1 MDIGVPY
8 RELARVDVSALQV
21 ALGALTD
28 ADWDA
33 RPIRR
38 ASLAGG
44 PHNSADSIVMRHEWT
59 PATSARGFK
68 TLSES
73 LLFWA
78 ERKGRDGRT
87 MLPLFRETNNV
98 CDVYTFPDWIAWQA
112 QIADIVTA
120 TVAAI
125 SPAPRGVLIRAL
137 FARLPAGAKVP
148 IHRDEQEQAALTHR
162 IHVCISNTPG
172 CKYTIGDTTFAMT
185 PGVVYDFN
193 NRWDHGVRNDDDG
206 DRINLMLEYLPNP
219 EWVHPM
225 PIVFDAARQATLK
238 TRG

>member
-8 RELARVDVSALQV
+8 RELAKVDVSRLQT

-28 ADWDA
+28 EDWDA

-38 ASLAGG
+38 ASLSGG
-44 PHNSADSIVMRHEWT
+44 PHVAADSIVMRHEWT
-59 PATSARGFK
+59 PSVSLRGFK

-78 ERKGRDGRT
+78 QKKGRDGRD
-87 MLPLFRETNNV
+87 MLPLFRETNSD
-98 CDVYTFPDWIAWQA
+98 CDVYTFPDWITWQA
-112 QIADIVTA
+112 QIIDIVTA

-125 SPAPRGVLIRAL
+125 SPVPRGVLNRAL
-137 FARLPAGAKVP
+137 FVRLPAGAFVP
-148 IHRDEQEQAALTHR
+148 SHRDEQELAAKTHR
-162 IHVCISNTPG
+162 IHVCISDTPG
-172 CKYTIGDTTFAMT
+172 CKYTIEDTTFSMT

-193 NRWDHGVRNDDDG
+193 NSWNHGVRNDDDRA
-206 DRINLMLEYLPNP
+206 RINLMLEYLPNP

-225 PIVFDAARQATLK
+225 PIVFDEKRQATLK
-238 TRG
+238 TS

>member
-8 RELARVDVSALQV
+8 RELARVDVAALQA

-28 ADWDA
+28 EDWDA

-38 ASLAGG
+38 ASLSGG
-44 PHNSADSIVMRHEWT
+44 PHVAADSIVMRHEWS
-59 PATSARGFK
+59 PAVSARKFQ

-78 ERKGRDGRT
+78 QRKGRDGRA
-87 MLPLFRETNNV
+87 MLPLFRETNSE
-98 CDVYTFPDWIAWQA
+98 CDVYTFPDWITWQA
-112 QIADIVTA
+112 QITEIVSA

-125 SPAPRGVLIRAL
+125 SPAPRGVLMRAL
-137 FARLPAGAKVP
+137 FVRLPAGGVVDTHKDQQKTAAK
-148 IHRDEQEQAALTHR
+148 AHR
-162 IHVCISNTPG
+162 IHVCISDTPG
-172 CKYTIGDTTFAMT
+172 CKYTIEDTTFSMT

-193 NRWDHGVRNDDDG
+193 NCWTHGVRNEDDR

-225 PIVFDAARQATLK
+225 PIVFDPARQATL
-238 TRG
+238 TPAD